1 VRVCKES
8 PCLVV
13 EIFIIIG
20 KLVIKKQN
28 HSFSFVEG
36 FIVVAV
42 IGILATIAGAISPK
56 W

>member
-13 EIFIIIG
+13 EIFIIIE
-20 KLVIKKQN
+20 KLVFKKQTA
-28 HSFSFVEG
+28 HFFVEAL
-36 FIVVAV
+36 IVVAV